1 MSTWGNLQDRG
12 WGWLH
17 DSLPLLLESQARQF
31 PLKGVSGTRCGDNKM
46 AVQRVGPGE
55 LIPQMAQTP
64 YMPLLVNGEACV
76 LPSVVFLSLQLPVRV
91 VCGRFVGSGWLPG
104 RNTEAPA

>member
-1 MSTWGNLQDRG
+1 
-12 WGWLH
+12 
-17 DSLPLLLESQARQF
+17 
-31 PLKGVSGTRCGDNKM
+31 M

-55 LIPQMAQTP
+55 LIPQIAQTP
-64 YMPLLVNGEACV
+64 YVPLLVNGEACV